1 LTKARTEITLRQMAD
16 YAGEAYSLVQGKN
29 RGDLDSNRLL
39 NLSVVHLLEIVG
51 EAASRIPKE
60 DRARYPQIPWS
71 QIVNLR
77 NRLVHGYDTINLD
90 IVWEIATQDLP
101 PLIAELEKILEKEPG
116 A

>member
-1 LTKARTEITLRQMAD
+1 MTKARTEITLRQMAD

-51 EAASRIPKE
+51 EAASRIPK
-60 DRARYPQIPWS
+60 
-71 QIVNLR
+71 
-77 NRLVHGYDTINLD
+77 
-90 IVWEIATQDLP
+90 WEIATQDLP